1 MSLFIARRVVQFTP
15 MGELVGMILVKF
27 RIFTDIFPI
36 WWTVPYIKNDDHHE
50 RTTVEIPFKIKDKGC
65 TVR

>member
-1 MSLFIARRVVQFTP
+1 MVLFTP

-36 WWTVPYIKNDDHHE
+36 WWTVPYLDGSITI
-50 RTTVEIPFKIKDKGC
+50 RGI
-65 TVR
+65 